1 MCLKLGPTYSRTL
14 SSPATCAMSAVLT
27 WKRPRALKT
36 CSVLQWGAIGINH
49 LALGPLTCQTM
60 QLAYTGISLVGQRNA
75 KECCIGA
82 RAVNKHAQRATHR
95 VNVWRVSGRSRG
107 SCESASQISENVLL
121 RVSNARVETLVH
133 TVNRYHRSV
142 PSN

>member
-1 MCLKLGPTYSRTL
+1 M
-14 SSPATCAMSAVLT
+14 
-27 WKRPRALKT
+27 
-36 CSVLQWGAIGINH
+36 NH

-60 QLAYTGISLVGQRNA
+60 KLAYTGISLLGQRDA
-75 KECCIGA
+75 KECYIGA

-121 RVSNARVETLVH
+121 RVSSASVEILVH

-142 PSN
+142 PSNLCVLFLKSSVCSLGRALSSWWWVFPLV